1 MLRYFSFVFLVTTL
15 ITASNTSLADAF
27 EFALLGDNPYSSAT
41 YDKYIRM
48 IDHVN
53 EQANIEWVIHLGDV
67 KGGGEPCSDEEFR
80 QRFDLNQRFQSAFVL
95 TPGDND
101 WLDCKREGA
110 GGFNEYERLDL
121 FREMFYPTPGYST
134 GGNPMP
140 VTQQSQ
146 GSEFPE
152 FVENAMWEREGV
164 VFATVHVV
172 ALTVPA
178 TDPQQFKRR
187 TAAATAWIEAAF
199 AKALQSE
206 AKGVFLAM
214 QADPWIVWGLP
225 ALTRQ
230 ACGSCL
236 DPRASLEW
244 LYPVL
249 AEQSLAFGKP
259 VVLAVGD
266 THIFRVDKPLY
277 SNRRQLVEN
286 FTRVEGFGNPLVHW
300 INVLVEP
307 DEPWVF
313 SFRQQLLD

>member
-1 MLRYFSFVFLVTTL
+1 MKSLSLVLTL
-15 ITASNTSLADAF
+15 AISITASGAGLADAF

-53 EQANIEWVIHLGDV
+53 AQEDIAWVIHLGDV
-67 KGGGEPCSDEEFR
+67 KGGGEPCSDQEF
-80 QRFDLNQRFQSAFVL
+80 QRRFELNQRFQPPFLL
-95 TPGDND
+95 TSGDND
-101 WLDCKREGA
+101 WLDCKREDA
-110 GGFNEYERLDL
+110 GGFNEYERLAL
-121 FREMFYPTPGYST
+121 FREMFFPTPGYST

-140 VTQQSQ
+140 LRQQSED
-146 GSEFPE
+146 SAFSE

-172 ALTVPA
+172 ALTVAA
-178 TDPQQFKRR
+178 TDPRQLERR
-187 TAAATAWIEAAF
+187 NAAATAWIEAAF
-199 AKALQSE
+199 TKARQIE
-206 AKGVFLAM
+206 AKGIFLAM

-230 ACGSCL
+230 ACASCL

-244 LYPVL
+244 LYPLL

-277 SNRRQLVEN
+277 SSRRQLVEN

-307 DEPWVF
+307 DQPWVF